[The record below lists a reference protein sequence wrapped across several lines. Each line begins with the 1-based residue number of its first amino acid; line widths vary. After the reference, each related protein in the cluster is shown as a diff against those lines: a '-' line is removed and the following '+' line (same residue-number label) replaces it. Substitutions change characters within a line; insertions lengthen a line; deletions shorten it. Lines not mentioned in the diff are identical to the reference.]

1 MSGEENGMMDGGAL
15 SPDAG
20 GGMAAMPEGVAN
32 LAEEALPG
40 GAGAVSEADW
50 TLDAKAFDGM
60 EIDPAFIDRYG
71 ELARKYGM
79 DRENA
84 TSLLKDAAA
93 VMNRMDAETVSE
105 QARQWQLQS
114 RNDREFGGS
123 AIDANLSV
131 AKRALDTYGTPEL
144 RELMEATGMGNHP
157 EVIRFFFRV
166 GKTLM
171 EDGFIPSQGGRAVSS
186 FDEAARQL
194 FGSR

>member
-15 SPDAG
+15 PPDAG
-20 GGMAAMPEGVAN
+20 DEMAAMPGGAAN
-32 LAEEALPG
+32 LAGEALPG
-40 GAGAVSEADW
+40 GEGLKPEADW
-50 TLDAKAFDGM
+50 TLDAASFDGM

-71 ELARKYGM
+71 ALAKKYGM

-84 TSLLKDAAA
+84 ASLLKEAAA
-93 VMNRMDAETVSE
+93 VMNRMDAETVGE
-105 QARQWQLQS
+105 QARKWQSQS

-144 RELMEATGMGNHP
+144 KELMETTGMGNHP

-171 EDGFIPSQGGRAVSS
+171 EDGFMPSEGARTASS
-186 FDEAARQL
+186 FEEAAKQL

>member
-20 GGMAAMPEGVAN
+20 DEMAAMPGGAAN
-32 LAEEALPG
+32 PSGEAPPG

-50 TLDAKAFDGM
+50 TLDAASFEGM

-71 ELARKYGM
+71 ALAKKYGM

-84 TSLLKDAAA
+84 ASLLKEAAA
-93 VMNRMDAETVSE
+93 VMNRMDAETVGE
-105 QARQWQLQS
+105 QARKWQSQS

-144 RELMEATGMGNHP
+144 RELMEVTGMGNHP

-166 GKTLM
+166 GKTLA
-171 EDGFIPSQGGRAVSS
+171 EDGFLPSEGGRAASS
-186 FDEAARQL
+186 FEEAAKQL